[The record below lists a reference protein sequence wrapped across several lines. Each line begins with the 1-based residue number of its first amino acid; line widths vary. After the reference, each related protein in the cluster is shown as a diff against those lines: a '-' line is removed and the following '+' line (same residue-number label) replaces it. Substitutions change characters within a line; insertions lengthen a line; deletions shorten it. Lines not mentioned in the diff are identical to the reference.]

1 MFQKRKRKCK
11 RRKKYTE
18 TTTIDGVDIVICSN
32 KPIKKKGAI
41 EISEYVAT
49 GKNDTKQFDV
59 IAELIKVDFFAGCYV
74 QIKIKQVDDVTIWVK
89 ICR

>member
-11 RRKKYTE
+11 RIKKYTE

-32 KPIKKKGAI
+32 KPIKRKGAI
-41 EISEYVAT
+41 AEYVAT

-59 IAELIKVDFFAGCYV
+59 LAELIRVDFFSGYYV
-74 QIKIKQVDDVTIWVK
+74 KVTIKKVDDTTILVK